1 MSSPFQK
8 KDNLILSEEKSKIS
22 VTFPIRNPSYRVKTN
37 KIRR

>member
-22 VTFPIRNPSYRVKTN
+22 VTFPIQNPSYRVKT
-37 KIRR
+37 KTRR